1 MEKNK
6 GTFGAS
12 SSSGVSTQADV
23 EAMMAKL
30 GLKEDDLDDVV
41 FEEEVKQ
48 PEEDTRWMAVAR
60 VHTESVFSHYWFY
73 KNMRSAWDLAKDVK
87 IRAIEDNLFTLRF
100 ACLGDWEKVM
110 DGGPWVFRGKSVL
123 IAPYNGYTKPST
135 IDLNTILMW
144 IQIHDLPD
152 GYKVLLKSLACKVR
166 EFVAMEPPSSENV
179 EISIG
184 SVFGLM

>member
-1 MEKNK
+1 MEKDK

-30 GLKEDDLDDVV
+30 GLKEDDLDDVI

-60 VHTESVFSHYWFY
+60 VHTESEFSHYWFY

-100 ACLGDWEKVM
+100 ACLGD
-110 DGGPWVFRGKSVL
+110 
-123 IAPYNGYTKPST
+123 
-135 IDLNTILMW
+135 
-144 IQIHDLPD
+144 
-152 GYKVLLKSLACKVR
+152 
-166 EFVAMEPPSSENV
+166 
-179 EISIG
+179 
-184 SVFGLM
+184 